1 MSIHN
6 IELEKSILSTL
17 MNHEDL
23 LAESGVNLEPTDFYG
38 ERHKII
44 FSAIKALHNNNSGYD
59 AVMVNDYLESESQ
72 LDAVGGS
79 EYLADILMSSAS
91 KFNFKSYVERV
102 QDLAKRRAA
111 KDAFQ
116 LAIDSIDSK
125 FDSHVETLVNDTIQ
139 NLNKINLGGDKE
151 YTLAKDLTADFWTT
165 FEAKERGEVEPF
177 IDTGFVEFSNK
188 LNLNKGDLCVI
199 AGRPS
204 MGKSTFAQN
213 LLTYITKTT
222 QKTGVFFSLEM
233 PKVMVVERLVSA
245 IGTVN
250 LTTIK
255 TGGKARPNNE
265 SREEYLSGISAGM
278 HFLEELP
285 IVIEDKAGIT
295 IGEIRSKL
303 NVIRHKEGEIGVVVV
318 DYIGLMGGIGKDIVN
333 DIGEITKQLK
343 NMAKE
348 FDCPIIALSQLNR
361 SLENRPDKRP
371 KAADLRDS
379 GKIEQDA
386 DQIVAIYRDE
396 VYHERSADNADLAEA
411 IILKNRNGVTG
422 KVLLT
427 FEGQYS
433 RFCDFI
439 AINHDNI
446 PEKFMGGNHA

>member
-188 LNLNKGDLCVI
+188 LNLNKGD
-199 AGRPS
+199 
-204 MGKSTFAQN
+204 
-213 LLTYITKTT
+213 
-222 QKTGVFFSLEM
+222 
-233 PKVMVVERLVSA
+233 
-245 IGTVN
+245 
-250 LTTIK
+250 
-255 TGGKARPNNE
+255 
-265 SREEYLSGISAGM
+265 
-278 HFLEELP
+278 
-285 IVIEDKAGIT
+285 
-295 IGEIRSKL
+295 
-303 NVIRHKEGEIGVVVV
+303 
-318 DYIGLMGGIGKDIVN
+318 
-333 DIGEITKQLK
+333 
-343 NMAKE
+343 
-348 FDCPIIALSQLNR
+348 
-361 SLENRPDKRP
+361 
-371 KAADLRDS
+371 
-379 GKIEQDA
+379 
-386 DQIVAIYRDE
+386 
-396 VYHERSADNADLAEA
+396 
-411 IILKNRNGVTG
+411 
-422 KVLLT
+422 
-427 FEGQYS
+427 
-433 RFCDFI
+433 
-439 AINHDNI
+439 
-446 PEKFMGGNHA
+446 